1 LKKRFEKTIEPLQ
14 SDLEIGQM
22 RPKKPTTRNSLS
34 NPELSCANAGLNKQ
48 KQILLK
54 VVQTKIRRFQS
65 SGANLQCSQRNWPE
79 PKTGSD
85 FSRSRAYY
93 VNQNYQF
100 QRENLRLGEV
110 HTLVTRKGRL
120 DEAQK
125 S

>member
-1 LKKRFEKTIEPLQ
+1 
-14 SDLEIGQM
+14 M

-54 VVQTKIRRFQS
+54 VVQTKVRRFQS
-65 SGANLQCSQRNWPE
+65 SGANLHCSQRNWPE

-93 VNQNYQF
+93 VNQNYQL
-100 QRENLRLGEV
+100 QRENFRLGEV